1 MKAWWKSKTLWF
13 NFLSAF
19 VPVLETYV
27 GLLTPILGAQATVLY
42 ITVIIFGN
50 VALRF
55 VTTTKLSDHDE

>member
-1 MKAWWKSKTLWF
+1 MWF